1 MGGHAHGDVAAQI
14 TLDCL
19 GGAFRSEAKPKIAD
33 PDRFLFNIIGRAHA
47 MILHQTQRLGL
58 AQDAA
63 SSPRTTV
70 VACLVQDG
78 YAYWSFVGDS
88 RLYVLRDGRILART
102 RDHTPVQM
110 LIDAGRIR
118 EEAAATH
125 PDRNKLLQCLGGP
138 RAPRVE
144 PTAHARLAEDDVV
157 LLCSDGFWGPLT
169 QRQLLMGVLG
179 KDLKKALPEL
189 ITLAETR
196 AGPRCDNIS
205 VLAIQWQT
213 KAVAAPVEP
222 MTVPMDE
229 AADRRARLHRH
240 RARFHAH
247 VRRRD
252 RAPDRRDQEGAEEA
266 RPRQQMRPGGRKAD
280 ELRAVRMTRGY
291 TRHAEGSVLVEFGD
305 TKVLCTA
312 SVEERVPPFLR
323 DKGRGWVT
331 AEYGM
336 LPRATH
342 TRGDREAA
350 RGKQSRPHAGDPAPD
365 RPRAARGDRPAGA
378 GRAHASRS
386 TATCCRPTAAR
397 APPRSPARSSPCTTR
412 LRWMLRQGHDRRRC
426 R

>member
-1 MGGHAHGDVAAQI
+1 MKFTIFQESRIGKRPYQQDRLAHWQTKEALLLAVADGMGGHAHGDVAAQI

-19 GGAFRSEAKPKIAD
+19 GGAFRSEAKPRIAD
-33 PDRFLFNIIGRAHA
+33 PDKFLFNVIGRAHA

-138 RAPRVE
+138 RPPRVE

-169 QRQLLMGVLG
+169 QRQLLMGVIG

-205 VLAIQWQT
+205 VLAIHWQD
-213 KAVAAPVEP
+213 KAVAAPAEP

-229 AADRRARLHRH
+229 APTDVRDFTATEPDFMHMSDADIER
-240 RARFHAH
+240 
-247 VRRRD
+247 
-252 RAPDRRDQEGAEEA
+252 QIAEIKKA
-266 RPRQQMRPGGRKAD
+266 LRK
-280 ELRAVRMTRGY
+280 
-291 TRHAEGSVLVEFGD
+291 H
-305 TKVLCTA
+305 
-312 SVEERVPPFLR
+312 
-323 DKGRGWVT
+323 
-331 AEYGM
+331 
-336 LPRATH
+336 
-342 TRGDREAA
+342 
-350 RGKQSRPHAGDPAPD
+350 DPAKK
-365 RPRAARGDRPAGA
+365 
-378 GRAHASRS
+378 
-386 TATCCRPTAAR
+386 
-397 APPRSPARSSPCTTR
+397 
-412 LRWMLRQGHDRRRC
+412 
-426 R
+426 